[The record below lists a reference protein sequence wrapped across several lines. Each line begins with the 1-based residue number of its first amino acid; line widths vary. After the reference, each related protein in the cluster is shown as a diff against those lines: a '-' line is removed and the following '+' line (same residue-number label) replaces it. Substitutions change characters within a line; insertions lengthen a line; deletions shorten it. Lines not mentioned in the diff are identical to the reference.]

1 MSYTPSFCETERT
14 PAQRLDTVQ
23 FALGV
28 SATAHGQASPESL
41 ALYERYILGEIDLA
55 YIGAAVREMYPQY
68 PSNDPYGGRWTP
80 NLDAE
85 PAPPYQPLP
94 ADVILEAAEESDEA
108 EEPDELEQPAAVYV
122 ARMRAFAQEIAD
134 HLATQPPRQRYI
146 YFDDSLVPDTLG

>member
-1 MSYTPSFCETERT
+1 MSNTPYFSENERT
-14 PAQRLDTVQ
+14 PAQRWDTVQ

-55 YIGAAVREMYPQY
+55 YIGAAVRDMYPQY
-68 PSNDPYGGRWTP
+68 PSNDPYAGHWTP

-94 ADVILEAAEESDEA
+94 VNAIQEAA
-108 EEPDELEQPAAVYV
+108 EEPDEAAEPNEPEQPAKVYV

-134 HLATQPPRQRYI
+134 HLAIQPPRQRYI
-146 YFDDSLVPDTLG
+146 SIDV

>member
-1 MSYTPSFCETERT
+1 MSYTPCFSENEHT

-68 PSNDPYGGRWTP
+68 PSNDPYAKYASGEGP
-80 NLDAE
+80 YVE
-85 PAPPYQPLP
+85 PAQPLEAPLP
-94 ADVILEAAEESDEA
+94 ADASQEAA
-108 EEPDELEQPAAVYV
+108 EEPDEAAEADEPEQPAEVYV
-122 ARMRAFAQEIAD
+122 ARMRAFAQDIAN

-146 YFDDSLVPDTLG
+146 QIDV

>member
-1 MSYTPSFCETERT
+1 MSYTPCFSENERT

-68 PSNDPYGGRWTP
+68 PSNDPYAKYKPGEGP
-80 NLDAE
+80 YVE
-85 PAPPYQPLP
+85 PARPLEAPLP
-94 ADVILEAAEESDEA
+94 ADAIQEAA
-108 EEPDELEQPAAVYV
+108 EEPDEAAAPDEPEQPAEVYV

-134 HLATQPPRQRYI
+134 HLDTPPPRQRYI
-146 YFDDSLVPDTLG
+146 QIDV

>member
-1 MSYTPSFCETERT
+1 MSYIPSFCETERT

-68 PSNDPYGGRWTP
+68 PSNDPYATYKPDLSG
-80 NLDAE
+80 E

-94 ADVILEAAEESDEA
+94 ADAIQEVAQETDEA
-108 EEPDELEQPAAVYV
+108 EEPNEPEQPAEVYV

-146 YFDDSLVPDTLG
+146 SIDV

>member
-1 MSYTPSFCETERT
+1 MSYTPSFSENERT

-55 YIGAAVREMYPQY
+55 YIGAAVRDMYPQQ
-68 PSNDPYGGRWTP
+68 PSNDPYPPYKPDLSG
-80 NLDAE
+80 E
-85 PAPPYQPLP
+85 PAPPYKPLP
-94 ADVILEAAEESDEA
+94 ADAIQKAT
-108 EEPDELEQPAAVYV
+108 EEPDEAAEADEPEQPAAVYV
-122 ARMRAFAQEIAD
+122 ARMRAFAQDIAD

-146 YFDDSLVPDTLG
+146 YFDESLAPKSL